1 MKEIKDSLI
10 VNPTAKATTVDSVKK
25 KRRSKQEVLADKF
38 KKDLGLPL
46 ASSAV
51 SNENYD
57 YLNSEFNRLYDLQ
70 ESVKKIKEKDSRIK
84 AYRSVMDQKLEFF
97 YRYCIYAET
106 SQEVYKMFRR
116 QLWWKGKGDMRIRKH
131 TPSSWK
137 VKSRY
142 SSLVEWK
149 DEISFKPFGEILE
162 EFDSIYNE
170 STSFLLIFTD
180 TEKKSNQT
188 KRLLKVA
195 KKAGK
200 EYGRL
205 IKKCQRA
212 VFVLDYARTCA
223 YRNVYLGVELINL
236 INQMST
242 GGGSLAKAKDETKME
257 KVSKDLPTVKTSDLR
272 VNVSDK
278 DIRSALNSVSND
290 IGNVAKYMF
299 SSREMKKWSSEN
311 VNATMGIVGI
321 AAVGSVVAHFGGMV
335 YNYFQKVNANDSA
348 QFKMTQYMSDLS
360 EKYRRSLGA
369 LLRSIELIE
378 AIYKANQGY
387 MSVYLPLQKSILSKR
402 DYQINFLDIK
412 RLAAATNAFKKIS
425 DSKI

>member
-10 VNPTAKATTVDSVKK
+10 VNPTAKATTVDSDKK

-70 ESVKKIKEKDSRIK
+70 ESVNKIKEKGTRRK

-116 QLWWKGKGDMRIRKH
+116 QLWWKGKGNMRIRKH

-149 DEISFKPFGEILE
+149 DELSFKPFGEILE

-170 STSFLLIFTD
+170 STCFLLIFTD

-205 IKKCQRA
+205 IKKCQKA

-236 INQMST
+236 IRMST
-242 GGGSLAKAKDETKME
+242 GGGSLAKAKDETKIE

-278 DIRSALNSVSND
+278 DIHSTLNSVLND
-290 IGNVAKYMF
+290 IGNVANMF
-299 SSREMKKWSSEN
+299 SSIEMKKWSSEN

-321 AAVGSVVAHFGGMV
+321 AAIGSVVANFGGMV
-335 YNYFQKVNANDSA
+335 YNYFQKVNANDCA

-360 EKYRRSLGA
+360 EKYRGSLGA

-378 AIYKANQGY
+378 AIYKANQGF
-387 MSVYLPLQKSILSKR
+387 MSVYLPLQKSLLSQR
-402 DYQINFLDIK
+402 DYQINILDLK